1 MPELPSEK
9 PEEEDEDVLESDYSD
24 YYEETPAP
32 PPDLAPTPGSRDRGP
47 TYEPAIRTRRPSGS
61 RYMSQRITLETNHI
75 IGVLGSILSYLLFK
89 ILLQRKIGERVL
101 HCVTLGSRES
111 GAR

>member
-24 YYEETPAP
+24 FYEETPAP
-32 PPDLAPTPGSRDRGP
+32 PPDLAPTPGSGDRGP

-61 RYMSQRITLETNHI
+61 RYMS
-75 IGVLGSILSYLLFK
+75 LSL
-89 ILLQRKIGERVL
+89 V
-101 HCVTLGSRES
+101 
-111 GAR
+111 